1 MKILLVN
8 YEFPPVG
15 GGGGVASF
23 QLARQWAR
31 HHEVDCITSRAADL
45 PARAVASGVR
55 LYRVPTLG
63 RRDLDAAPITSL
75 LCYPA
80 SGLWPGLELFARRRY
95 DVINTHFAIPSG
107 PLGAALAAL
116 CRAPNVVCVHGG
128 DLYDPTKRISPHRL
142 RPAGMVVR
150 SVLRAADLIVAQ
162 SSDTAANALT
172 YYGADLQ
179 PKLCIVP
186 LPFDPPPAQYLAGG
200 RNTARAEAGIGR
212 DGFCLVSVGRL
223 IARKGYDRLILSLLR
238 LPDTVRLVLVG
249 DGPLGAELRSL
260 AASNGLGGRVT
271 FTGRV
276 SERDKYRRLLA
287 ADCYVLSSHHEGF
300 GIVLQEAMSVGLP
313 IVATSHGGQ
322 REILTDGVNA
332 LLVEDNEP
340 QTLAAAVQRL
350 MADAPLLRAMAA
362 SNRRKVE
369 EFRAEAVAD
378 RYLEL
383 FRGVMG
389 KAKGT

>member
-31 HHEVDCITSRAADL
+31 RHEVDCITSRAGALRARGVAD
-45 PARAVASGVR
+45 GVR
-55 LYRVPTLG
+55 LYRVPVLG
-63 RRDLDAAPITSL
+63 RRDLDAAPMSSL

-80 SGLWPGLELFARRRY
+80 SGILPGLELFARRRY

-107 PLGAALAAL
+107 PLGMALAAL
-116 CRAPNVVCVHGG
+116 CRAPNVVSIHGG
-128 DLYDPTKRISPHRL
+128 DIYDPTKRASPHRF
-142 RPAGMVVR
+142 RPAGMAVR
-150 SVLRAADLIVAQ
+150 TVLRAADLIVAQ
-162 SSDTAANALT
+162 SSNTASNALT
-172 YYGADLQ
+172 YYGTDLQ
-179 PKLCIVP
+179 PKLRIVP
-186 LPFDPPPAQYLAGG
+186 LPFDPPPADYLVGG
-200 RNTARAEAGIGR
+200 RDAARTEAGVGA
-212 DGFCLVSVGRL
+212 DDFCLVSVGRL

-249 DGPLGAELRSL
+249 DGPLGPELRSL
-260 AASNGLGGRVT
+260 AASNGLGGRVI
-271 FTGRV
+271 FAGRV

-300 GIVLQEAMSVGLP
+300 GIVLQEAMCVGLP

-322 REILTDGVNA
+322 RDILTDGENA
-332 LLVEDNEP
+332 LLVDDNEP
-340 QTLAAAVQRL
+340 QTLASAVQRL
-350 MADAPLLRAMAA
+350 MADAALRQAMAQ

-369 EFRAEAVAD
+369 EFRAETVAD

-383 FRGVMG
+383 FRSVMG
-389 KAKGT
+389 K